1 MAAFDDSTD
10 PALGAA
16 CNRLAAFCEA
26 LPADV
31 IVDDASGLTESD
43 LVLILR
49 NLYATRQNVP
59 LEELTIE
66 QAAAR
71 YATAP
76 PSPPTARRS
85 PWARD
90 DG

>member
-26 LPADV
+26 LPADAL
-31 IVDDASGLTESD
+31 IDRASGLTEAD
-43 LVLILR
+43 LALILR
-49 NLYATRQNVP
+49 NLYATRQHVSF
-59 LEELTIE
+59 EELTLE
-66 QAAAR
+66 QAAVR
-71 YATAP
+71 TEGT
-76 PSPPTARRS
+76 SPAQADTRRS
-85 PWARD
+85 PWARR